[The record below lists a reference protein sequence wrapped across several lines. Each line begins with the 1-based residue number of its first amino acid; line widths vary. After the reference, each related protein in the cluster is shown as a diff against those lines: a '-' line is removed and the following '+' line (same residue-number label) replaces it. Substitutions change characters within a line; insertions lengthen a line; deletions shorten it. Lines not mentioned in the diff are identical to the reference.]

1 MAKIHR
7 LHDATA
13 VKTDA
18 LLQRAEGPPMWQ
30 DSQGLPDDRT
40 GIGGLNIAG
49 AMGALTPL
57 GTLPSPPSH
66 MDLRLEAARWAENST
81 LSVEFKRLHNVSFE
95 GNMARKL
102 GEV

>member
-7 LHDATA
+7 LHDAAA

-18 LLQRAEGPPMWQ
+18 LLQRAEGPPLWQ
-30 DSQGLPDDRT
+30 DSQGLPDDRA

-66 MDLRLEAARWAENST
+66 MDLRLEAANRSGRKVP
-81 LSVEFKRLHNVSFE
+81 LSECVYC
-95 GNMARKL
+95 
-102 GEV
+102 

>member
-7 LHDATA
+7 LHDAAA

-18 LLQRAEGPPMWQ
+18 LLQRAEGPPLWQ
-30 DSQGLPDDRT
+30 DSQGLPDDRA

-66 MDLRLEAARWAENST
+66 MDLRLEAANRSGPESST
-81 LSVEFKRLHNVSFE
+81 FGVCFVLKGLHDVSFS
-95 GNMARKL
+95 R
-102 GEV
+102 

>member
-7 LHDATA
+7 LHDAAA

-18 LLQRAEGPPMWQ
+18 LLQRAEGPPLWQ
-30 DSQGLPDDRT
+30 DSQGLPDDRA

-66 MDLRLEAARWAENST
+66 MDLRLEAANRSGPERKFHFRT
-81 LSVEFKRLHNVSFE
+81 CVFLLKELHDVSFS
-95 GNMARKL
+95 R
-102 GEV
+102 